1 MTGLSEDWFR
11 ANSARVIDLGEARKK
26 RKKSQREQEEDE
38 QRRTRYAVIERA
50 GAIFGDEM
58 AAYSA
63 AYVGVKERLLDLGFS
78 VAYADKAAKLLAT
91 DYEADAKEPS
101 FW

>member
-1 MTGLSEDWFR
+1 MARLTEEWFR
-11 ANSARVIDLGEARKK
+11 ANAAKVIDIGAARKK
-26 RKKSQREQEEDE
+26 KKRSEREAEEAE
-38 QRRTRYAVIERA
+38 QRRTRAAVIDRA

-63 AYVGVKERLLDLGFS
+63 AFVGVKERLLDLGFS
-78 VAYADKAAKLLAT
+78 VGYADKAAKLLAT